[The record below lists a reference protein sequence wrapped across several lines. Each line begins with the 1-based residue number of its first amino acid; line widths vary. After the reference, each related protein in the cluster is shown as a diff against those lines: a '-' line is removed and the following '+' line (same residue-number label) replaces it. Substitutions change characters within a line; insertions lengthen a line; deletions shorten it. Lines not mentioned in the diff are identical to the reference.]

1 MLKLADARETR
12 SNSEFLMAID
22 GELDAVIMKLEELRK
37 SGGLS
42 GYSVKR
48 GMNLIN
54 DLRGKLE
61 SARKP
66 HDVNAAFLET
76 DALRDLVDEALQTL
90 GERG

>member
-1 MLKLADARETR
+1 MLKLADVRETR
-12 SNSEFLMAID
+12 SNSEFLMEID

-48 GMNLIN
+48 GMNLLN

-61 SARKP
+61 NARNP
-66 HDVNAAFLET
+66 HDVNAAFMET

-90 GERG
+90 SERG